1 MRYLGTV
8 TITPGT
14 PIKLS
19 TQFPNEKGRPFNS
32 LVVAQKRSNAG
43 FVFVGTAAMT
53 GEANASLTIPPASAS
68 AVPYANINLSAASDP
83 LTVDLFAIDGTAAE
97 VVQISTLTN

>member
-32 LVVAQKRSNAG
+32 LVVAQKRVNVG

-53 GEANASLTIPPASAS
+53 GEANASFTIPPASAS
-68 AVPYANINLSAASDP
+68 AVPFANISLSAASDP
-83 LTVDLFAIDGTAAE
+83 LTVDMFSIDGTAAE

>member
-19 TQFPNEKGRPFNS
+19 TQFPNEKGVEFNS
-32 LVVAQKRSNAG
+32 LIVSQKRGNAG
-43 FVFVGTAAMT
+43 FVFIGAASMT
-53 GEANASLTIPPASAS
+53 GEANASFTIPPASAS
-68 AVPYANINLSAASDP
+68 AVPYANINLSAASNP
-83 LTVDLFAIDGTAAE
+83 LTIDTFAIDGTAAE
-97 VVQISTLTN
+97 IVQISTMVN